1 MPKPNIVI
9 ADDEPAVLN
18 AVYRDLNPRYAKDY
32 KIVRADSGATALEA
46 VKKLQQRGETV
57 ALFLVDQRMPQMSG
71 TDFLKEARA
80 IFPEAKKVLLTAYA
94 DTQAAISSINEVGLD
109 YYLLKPWDPPEERLY
124 PVLDDLLAEW
134 NASASLTFE
143 GIRLAGTLWSQACHE
158 CKEFFA
164 RYQVPYQFL
173 DIEKDPKARGMV
185 ETALN
190 GEIKIP
196 VVFFT
201 DGTFMAEPTSRA
213 LAEKI
218 GLTTKPTQETYDLA
232 IIGGGPAGL
241 AAAVYASS
249 EGLRTI
255 VIERESPGGQAGSS
269 PKIENYLGFPSG
281 LSGLDLTRRALTQAQ
296 RFGTEILAT
305 QQVKALRIQDPYRIL
320 VLDDGTEIVTKAV
333 LVTTGASFR
342 ILDMPGGAELTGR
355 GVYYGAAY
363 TEAVFFKDQDVFVVG
378 GANSAAQNALFLARY
393 CRKVT
398 VMVRSDLSTS
408 QYLTD
413 ALYAT
418 PNIDVR
424 LGTELAAL
432 HGTDRLESVT
442 LRDKKTGQEETLPGA
457 ALFVFIGQRPHSE
470 FAEGLLRRSPKGH
483 LLTGPAL
490 KDDNGKWPA
499 DWKLKREPMLFETN
513 VPGVFAAGDVR
524 HGARNRVA
532 AAVGEGSTAISMV
545 HEYLATV

>member
-18 AVYRDLNPRYAKDY
+18 AVYRDLNSRYAKEY

-46 VKKLQQRGETV
+46 VQKLQQRGETV
-57 ALFLVDQRMPQMSG
+57 ALFLVDQRMPRMSG
-71 TDFLKEARA
+71 TEFLQQARA
-80 IFPEAKKVLLTAYA
+80 IFPDAKKVLLTAYA
-94 DTQAAISSINEVGLD
+94 DTEAAIQSINQVGLD

-124 PVLDDLLAEW
+124 PVLDDLLADW
-134 NASASLTFE
+134 HASAGAPFE
-143 GIRLAGTLWSQACHE
+143 GIRIAGTLWSQACHE

-173 DIEKDPKARGMV
+173 DIEKDAQARAMV
-185 ETALN
+185 ESALN
-190 GEIKIP
+190 GTIKIP
-196 VVFFT
+196 VVFFS
-201 DGTFMAEPTSRA
+201 DGTFLVEPTTRA
-213 LAEKI
+213 LAEKV
-218 GLTTKPTQETYDLA
+218 GLKTKPAQQVYDLA
-232 IIGGGPAGL
+232 IIGSGPAGL

-255 VIERESPGGQAGSS
+255 VVERESPGGQAGSS
-269 PKIENYLGFPSG
+269 PKIENYLGFPAG

-305 QQVKALRIQDPYRIL
+305 QQVQALRVQDPYRIL
-320 VLDDGTEIVTKAV
+320 VLDDGTEIVSKAV
-333 LVTTGASFR
+333 LITTGASFHT
-342 ILDMPGGAELTGR
+342 LDLPGAAELTGK

-363 TEAVFFKDQDVFVVG
+363 TEAIFFKDQDVFVLG

-398 VMVRSDLSTS
+398 VLVRSILSTS

-418 PNIDVR
+418 PNIEVR
-424 LGTELAAL
+424 LGTDLLAL
-432 HGTDRLESVT
+432 HGTDKLEAVT
-442 LRDKKTGQEETLPGA
+442 VHDRNKDHDETLPGA
-457 ALFVFIGQRPHSE
+457 ALFVFIGQRPRSE
-470 FAEGLLRRSPKGH
+470 FAEGVLRRGPKGH

-490 KDDNGKWPA
+490 KDENGKWPPE
-499 DWKLKREPMLFETN
+499 WKLKREPMLLETN

-524 HGARNRVA
+524 LGARNRVA
-532 AAVGEGSTAISMV
+532 AAAGEGSTAISMV
-545 HEYLATV
+545 HEYLSTV